1 MKLIAS
7 ALDVLGG
14 GLQCREEL
22 QFMTVIGIRAECGIG
37 GIEEEVNIICVI
49 EVEHVIAAILG
60 AAGQSM
66 LACLGSKGACC
77 SA

>member
-1 MKLIAS
+1 M
-7 ALDVLGG
+7 V
-14 GLQCREEL
+14 
-22 QFMTVIGIRAECGIG
+22 VIGIRVDCGIG
-37 GIEEEVNIICVI
+37 GIEEEVNIACII